1 MNMKK
6 SIYIFVAIAA
16 MMLQSC
22 AAGWLE
28 QYPEGSSI
36 TENQFQE
43 MENALEGS
51 VLGIYAMMYQYAG
64 DHDAFGQRSID
75 MYGDFT
81 CGDMALATRNYG
93 WFGDDDM
100 GQAYTRRAYLWSY
113 YYTIIRL
120 SNKSLNAFHKQ
131 VDAAKMTDSLF
142 ITEHPVLFYYYAEIL
157 GMRGWAYSNLQKW
170 FCYTR
175 TYITGHGGD
184 DTYQSIP
191 LYTEEVTVADTSLG
205 NPLSPVSD
213 VYARIEADLTT
224 AIYYFDLLEGIGVQR
239 SIKQEMSG
247 DVARL
252 VLAYN
257 YLNAEEYTKAAAMAD
272 EFISNTK
279 YVILPRAELN
289 TTGFADINSNNWV
302 WGQDVN
308 VQTTTSLASFFGQ
321 CDIFSYSY
329 AWAGDVKGID
339 ENLLKEVTDK
349 HKWDARTLWFNQ
361 TYTIGGVKACQYAPD
376 GKFYSPMVQ
385 RQVGYTRKAKSTEL
399 DRDWLCDHVFLR
411 TELAYLIAAEA
422 YYRLA
427 AYGDASAASKAVAR
441 LTAVTDERV
450 LAAANAA
457 EYATWK
463 ASLSD
468 ENTLR
473 AEIKYNW
480 RVEFWGEGFGLQTA
494 RRFDEKVTLG
504 NNHLRADKDFSPSA
518 ANWIYKTTFEVP
530 TAEQYYNPYLNS
542 DITNL
547 KKDE

>member
-1 MNMKK
+1 MKK
-6 SIYIFVAIAA
+6 HLYIFVAVAA
-16 MMLQSC
+16 MLLQSC

-28 QYPEGSSI
+28 QYPEGGSI
-36 TENQFQE
+36 TEKQFKD

-51 VLGIYAMMYQYAG
+51 VLGIYSSMYQYGA
-64 DHDAFGQRSID
+64 HDVFGQRSID

-81 CGDMALATRNYG
+81 CGDMAMSTRNYG
-93 WFGDDDM
+93 WFADDDM
-100 GQAYTRRAYLWSY
+100 GQSYSRRAYLWAY
-113 YYTIIRL
+113 YYDIVHQC
-120 SNKSLNAFHKQ
+120 NMSLNAFDEK
-131 VDAAKMTDSLF
+131 VDKAKKTDSTF
-142 ITEHPVLFYYYAEIL
+142 IMDHSALFYYYAEIL
-157 GMRGWAYSNLQKW
+157 GMRGWAYANLQKW

-175 TYITGHGGD
+175 SYIAGHGYD
-184 DTYQSIP
+184 DTYLSIP
-191 LYTEEVTVADTSLG
+191 LYTEEVTVADTTLG
-205 NPLSPVSD
+205 NPLSSVKD
-213 VYARIEADLTT
+213 VYARIEEDLTT
-224 AIYYFDLLEGIGVQR
+224 AIYYFDLLEGNGIRR
-239 SIKQEMSG
+239 SLKQEMCG

-252 VLAYN
+252 TLAYN
-257 YLNAEEYTKAAAMAD
+257 YLNGEEYDKAAAMAD
-272 EFISNTK
+272 EFISKTT
-279 YVILPRAELN
+279 YTILPRAELN
-289 TTGFADINSNNWV
+289 TTGFAEINSNNWV

-321 CDIFSYSY
+321 CDIYSYSY

-339 ENLLKEVTDK
+339 ENLLKELTDK

-361 TYTIGGVKACQYAPD
+361 TYTIGGIKGCQYAPD
-376 GKFYSPMVQ
+376 GKFFSPGVQ
-385 RQVGYTRKAKSTEL
+385 RKVGYTRKAKSTEL
-399 DRDWLCDHVFLR
+399 DRDWLCDHVFMR

-450 LAAANAA
+450 LAENAA

-504 NNHLRADKDFSPSA
+504 NNHLRAEKDFEPS
-518 ANWIYKTTFEVP
+518 NNKWIYKTTFEIP
-530 TAEQYYNPYLNS
+530 SSEQYYNPWLNS
-542 DITNL
+542 DVTTL
-547 KKDE
+547 ATDE